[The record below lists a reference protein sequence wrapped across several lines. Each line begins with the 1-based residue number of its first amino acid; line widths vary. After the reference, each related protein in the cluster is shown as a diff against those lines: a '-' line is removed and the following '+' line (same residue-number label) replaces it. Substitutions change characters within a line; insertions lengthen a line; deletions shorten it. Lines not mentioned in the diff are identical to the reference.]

1 MRHFSGVFDISSLKN
16 LGIFEKLK
24 NVKEKLLNYVYIYRT
39 VMNIVLYESLISSFH
54 LIHLIHLIDKS
65 HFSAVRALW

>member
-39 VMNIVLYESLISSFH
+39 VMNIVSGELSETEKNMIYFRLLENYLS
-54 LIHLIHLIDKS
+54 IH
-65 HFSAVRALW
+65 

>member
-24 NVKEKLLNYVYIYRT
+24 NVKGKLLNYVYIYRT
-39 VMNIVLYESLISSFH
+39 VMNIVSGELSETEKYDILSLT
-54 LIHLIHLIDKS
+54 
-65 HFSAVRALW
+65 

>member
-1 MRHFSGVFDISSLKN
+1 MRHFSGVFDIPSLKN

-39 VMNIVLYESLISSFH
+39 VMNIVSGELSETEKNMIYFRLLENYLS
-54 LIHLIHLIDKS
+54 IH
-65 HFSAVRALW
+65 

>member
-39 VMNIVLYESLISSFH
+39 VMNIVSGELSETEKYDILSLT
-54 LIHLIHLIDKS
+54 
-65 HFSAVRALW
+65 